1 MSAQPKQSKY
11 SDIVSD
17 GGLDPRN
24 KFDAQPEQDQLSDA
38 MSVLADVNADLIA
51 EAKLAQ
57 PEQEPF
63 KPDWVSYRQ
72 GVADG
77 AAQSEQEEP
86 LPLVDIGVD
95 VTPEGTHVV
104 ACYNRPDVVQKMFYS
119 QFHPLTKPEQEPKLS
134 DAGVDTNIPL
144 WGLEPKGSGM
154 VTLNQVGMRV
164 DLKDGT
170 CKEWVGLT
178 DDEIEAMYLSFT
190 LTNNHSEPNRFVRLI
205 EAKLKELNR

>member
-1 MSAQPKQSKY
+1 MTDLKKAAEMALDALYETKHKIFHSAKVFKH
-11 SDIVSD
+11 
-17 GGLDPRN
+17 DP
-24 KFDAQPEQDQLSDA
+24 
-38 MSVLADVNADLIA
+38 VIIA
-51 EAKLAQ
+51 LRQALAQ
-57 PEQEPF
+57 P
-63 KPDWVSYRQ
+63 
-72 GVADG
+72 
-77 AAQSEQEEP
+77 EQEEP

-154 VTLNQVGMRV
+154 VTLHQVGMRV

-170 CKEWVGLT
+170 RKEWVGLT
-178 DDEIEAMYLSFT
+178 DDEIKESISNLLEDDPTPLLT
-190 LTNNHSEPNRFVRLI
+190 LADVIQER
-205 EAKLKELNR
+205 LKEKNNAV